1 MIKLDELPET
11 ADGGVD
17 DAPVDPNGDAPG
29 SADRG
34 DTTLARRAWITT
46 AILTALTVALV
57 VLGIVF
63 WVQYQDNAQRA
74 ADRLA
79 ALDRARYVAVTL
91 TTVTPDTVERQVT
104 TLLANATGEFRM
116 QFDAASPMFGKVVS
130 DGKVV
135 SKSTVA
141 QAGVVSLSPDEATVL
156 VALNSTVRNAQSKAD
171 EPRDYRLQ
179 VELEKEG
186 DQWLVSNMHFVP

>member
-11 ADGGVD
+11 AHGGVD
-17 DAPVDPNGDAPG
+17 DAPVDPSADAPA
-29 SADRG
+29 SADRIS
-34 DTTLARRAWITT
+34 RRAWITT
-46 AILTALTVALV
+46 AILTVLTVALV
-57 VLGIVF
+57 VLGIAF
-63 WVQYQDNAQRA
+63 WVQYQDNVQRD
-74 ADRLA
+74 ADRQA
-79 ALDRARYVAVTL
+79 ALDRARHVAVTL
-91 TTVTPDTVERQVT
+91 TTVTPDTVEHQVN

-135 SKSTVA
+135 SKGTVA
-141 QAGVVSLSPDEATVL
+141 QAGVVSLSADEATVL